1 MSKSKIENVKSS
13 KHLGYYGTVNAI
25 EKLKELDQYD
35 PKTMRKETGLILQQ
49 CKKMVFMFYHFNV
62 ATIEERVQKIMKK
75 AELFK
80 KAESNSELM
89 QLLDIDERDYY
100 DLDNKDSGGSK
111 ALNRYQ
117 MKLDLY
123 NGIMNFFDDEVL
135 IPIFGSG
142 FDEKEYQEFI
152 KIYND
157 NRLKPKSK

>member
-1 MSKSKIENVKSS
+1 
-13 KHLGYYGTVNAI
+13 
-25 EKLKELDQYD
+25 
-35 PKTMRKETGLILQQ
+35 
-49 CKKMVFMFYHFNV
+49 MFYHFNV
-62 ATIEERVQKIMKK
+62 ATIEERVQKIIKK
-75 AELFK
+75 SELFK
-80 KAESNSELM
+80 KAESNPELM

-100 DLDNKDSGGSK
+100 DLENKDSGGSK